1 MKKTLLAAAIATA
14 FAFPALAHD
23 VSGEPAHPDQHE
35 FSFKLGFDGLLADA
49 GASAAT
55 ARATAEATRAW
66 AQDFASGI
74 HESMA
79 FLFSDRVGRGK
90 VVKGAPYS
98 AEVITETNQPLADG
112 NAITHK
118 STSRIYRD
126 GEGRTRQETIRD
138 NEVRSVYISD
148 PVEGTNYTLI
158 PGSKV
163 AVKVPRVEFRHE
175 TRSGRER
182 DKTSSS
188 TTSKDGERSIVCAG
202 KGDRPPHAKGAHK
215 VVRIGGTSRRRRFL
229 HPPTPPTSAREPHRF
244 RPLPL
249 PPVPGPLIPG
259 MNTMHFESM
268 GHWQAHHDS
277 HQDLDGVKAEGKST
291 V

>member
-14 FAFPALAHD
+14 FAFPAFAHD
-23 VSGEPAHPDQHE
+23 DPDEAPSAGRHE
-35 FSFKLGFDGLLADA
+35 FFSFKLGLDGLLADA
-49 GASAAT
+49 GTEARVSAEA

-98 AEVITETNQPLADG
+98 AEVVTETNQPLADG

-118 STSRIYRD
+118 STSRVYRD
-126 GEGRTRQETIRD
+126 GEGRTRQESLRD

-158 PGSKV
+158 PGAKV
-163 AVKVPRVEFRHE
+163 AVYPLKVE
-175 TRSGRER
+175 
-182 DKTSSS
+182 
-188 TTSKDGERSIVCAG
+188 
-202 KGDRPPHAKGAHK
+202 
-215 VVRIGGTSRRRRFL
+215 
-229 HPPTPPTSAREPHRF
+229 
-244 RPLPL
+244 
-249 PPVPGPLIPG
+249 
-259 MNTMHFESM
+259 
-268 GHWQAHHDS
+268 
-277 HQDLDGVKAEGKST
+277 GVDVMIEI
-291 V
+291 